1 MSSSF
6 FLVDYLPLAR
16 ELRDAAAS
24 ASRNVALTRITSR
37 LDAFV
42 ESSRSEALRGDA
54 VLARLYAALDSCG
67 LERTSTQRF
76 FHKKFVESILP
87 WIYGKKDFSRFK
99 ERILHEA
106 GIHPDKYNQYTL
118 ISTPRRW
125 GKTTSVAIFI
135 AATLYAVPD
144 AWISVYSTGK
154 RASKALS
161 DLVHKFVKTLE
172 EGAGLKRSNVLVK
185 NTEELFYAGDVGSD
199 VRRLFSYPASVQVRR
214 KPSDPSLDPSDPSL
228 DPLDPLDPLDVCSVP
243 SVYRFNEIVIAFAV
257 HFFHRYSHA
266 RYFAVPLFAASHLC
280 IALTAALFFGSPSYF
295 VFAPP
300 A

>member
-1 MSSSF
+1 MSSSSF

-16 ELRDAAAS
+16 ELRDAAS
-24 ASRNVALTRITSR
+24 ASRSGAPTRITSR

-42 ESSRSEALRGDA
+42 DSSKSEALRGDA

-99 ERILHEA
+99 ERVLHEA

-125 GKTTSVAIFI
+125 GKTTSVGIFV

-144 AWISVYSTGK
+144 AWISVYSTGR

-161 DLVHKFVKTLE
+161 DLVHKFLKRLE

-214 KPSDPSLDPSDPSL
+214 VFSDPPPFVR
-228 DPLDPLDPLDVCSVP
+228 PLP
-243 SVYRFNEIVIAFAV
+243 
-257 HFFHRYSHA
+257 
-266 RYFAVPLFAASHLC
+266 
-280 IALTAALFFGSPSYF
+280 SPSSRPRPLVSRLSSF
-295 VFAPP
+295 VIRLSCTEKQRDVSRCLAMLYK
-300 A
+300 